1 MNKPATK
8 VFEVEIEETVRY
20 TYSIRA
26 KDKTQA
32 KRIAS
37 LQHRDDGADRA
48 SALTEVT
55 EQAVTYIN
63 EVA

>member
-1 MNKPATK
+1 MNQQPLK

-32 KRIAS
+32 KRLAS
-37 LQHRDDGADRA
+37 LAHRDDGADRA
-48 SALTEVT
+48 AANTEVT
-55 EQAVTYIN
+55 EQDVTYIN

>member
-1 MNKPATK
+1 MNKQLK

-26 KDKTQA
+26 KDQTQA
-32 KRIAS
+32 KRLAT
-37 LQHRDDGADRA
+37 LAHRDDGADRA
-48 SALTEVT
+48 SANTEVT
-55 EQAVTYIN
+55 EQQLTYVH